1 MASTRNKNTIGNYSL
16 EQRDNQLSAQR
27 NMYPTAQN
35 DNTRF
40 AGNGLN
46 PGQMPGHKLS
56 HNSPDIES
64 YLFGI
69 NSTNLVSSSFSVNP
83 QLTSLDMAHLYEKTV
98 VLMPRPLVLDKDQ
111 RPQFN

>member
-1 MASTRNKNTIGNYSL
+1 MGNYSL
-16 EQRDNQLSAQR
+16 EQRDFQLSAQR
-27 NMYPTAQN
+27 NMYPTAQH
-35 DNTRF
+35 DNTRL

-56 HNSPDIES
+56 YNSPDIES

-69 NSTNLVSSSFSVNP
+69 NSTNLVNPSSSVSP
-83 QLTSLDMAHLYEKTV
+83 QLTQLDMAHLYEKTV
-98 VLMPRPLVLDKDQ
+98 VLMPRPFVLDRDQ